1 MNPCGGAERLTL
13 ATMHALSQKCVNF
26 DLTTCIQPNMTK
38 LEMHTVAK
46 SLLFF
51 RKQKKL
57 NLLESLEELFI
68 DRITEK
74 GNYDFTVNTHGD
86 TLPYYHRSFP
96 KNNADI

>member
-1 MNPCGGAERLTL
+1 MRAPIVISAARLLKANVIYTDMNPCGGAERLTL

-51 RKQKKL
+51 RKQKK
-57 NLLESLEELFI
+57 
-68 DRITEK
+68 
-74 GNYDFTVNTHGD
+74 
-86 TLPYYHRSFP
+86 
-96 KNNADI
+96 